1 MKKLI
6 AITTTILLVICFS
19 TVSAHA
25 DRKTMEGF
33 ILGTGAVLLGTA
45 LYKGFHH
52 DSNVQYIPQKTVNH
66 QYRHNR
72 HNSYDKYEYKRN
84 PHKRH
89 SLHNRKSHWKI
100 KKIWK
105 GPIYETRWNP
115 GHFNHKGQWISGRKI
130 DILVQ
135 EGYWKKKRILVRR

>member
-1 MKKLI
+1 MKKII

-45 LYKGFHH
+45 LYKGFHN
-52 DSNVQYIPQKTVNH
+52 DSNIQYPPQRTGHYKYSYNRDNH
-66 QYRHNR
+66 NDR
-72 HNSYDKYEYKRN
+72 YDYKQNHRKKN
-84 PHKRH
+84 N
-89 SLHNRKSHWKI
+89 LHNRRSHWKI
-100 KKIWK
+100 KKVWID
-105 GPIYETRWNP
+105 PIYETRWNP
-115 GHFNHKGQWISGRKI
+115 GHYNHKGQWISGRKI